1 METPVFSWDG
11 GELLMRSTLLESRL
25 SELDRLMLQMT
36 HVQIPL
42 DHLHFGSPD
51 PHIGPEK

>member
-1 METPVFSWDG
+1 
-11 GELLMRSTLLESRL
+11 
-25 SELDRLMLQMT
+25 MLQMT

-51 PHIGPEK
+51 PHIGPEKIGIIGITLFIDEETEAQRE